1 MRINSTTPLRAPVT
15 PHPHTLALALTERCN
30 YDCFFCTK
38 QDHPP
43 APNLPFE
50 RLEALVP
57 FIRDAGMVDI
67 TGWGEPFL
75 YPRIDE
81 VIDLINGCNR
91 KGCISITTN
100 GFLLNEERARKL
112 SANLHHMVI
121 SLNAATAATYE
132 RDMRNGKWE
141 RVLANVAA
149 ARKHI
154 PGDKMIFSIVTH
166 RENVRELPEFVRL
179 AHRFGITQVAVTLMI
194 VSRPASIRRSLWFD
208 KPLANEL
215 IEEAREVGKELG
227 IYVGA
232 PSFSPVATRAAPRP
246 TCQSPFRELFVYI
259 DGKVKPCCFAGE
271 QTMGT
276 IHDGGGLEAVWNGD
290 RYQRLRR
297 ERFFPE
303 CKTCFAHASLAD
315 LDTHITPWLKDPAT
329 RFGDLPRYSVLLPVD
344 EGADPVEAAAALR
357 SLGWQTYPAWECL
370 VAVAGGE
377 ERLPAALRQELAR
390 QPKARLVTAGTPAAA
405 LEEALRAASGQLVAA
420 LAPGARW
427 HPVKLE
433 RLLQELSRDPGPAD
447 GVVHGTID
455 ATAGRAPHHGCVLRG
470 EAARARPAEALEA
483 LLGRAPAQASFA
495 VSSIPDR
502 LDVRVPGVGG
512 DRREAW
518 LDAVARRL
526 NLIGVAAL
534 EAGDGAGALEA
545 FEAALAA
552 DPLRAETHHN
562 LALAARAGGR
572 APEARRHVQQALR
585 FEPANPAFRAT
596 ELSLRAAG

>member
-15 PHPHTLALALTERCN
+15 PHPHTLAIALTERCN

-50 RLEALVP
+50 RLEALTP
-57 FIRDAGMVDI
+57 FIRDASMVDI

-81 VIDLINGCNR
+81 VIDLINAANQ

-112 SANLHHMVI
+112 SANLHHMVL

-132 RDMRNGKWE
+132 RDMVNGKWD

-154 PGDKMIFSIVTH
+154 PGDKMIFSMVTH
-166 RENVRELPEFVRL
+166 RDNVRELPEFVRL
-179 AHRFGITQVAVTLMI
+179 AHRFGVTQVAVTLMI
-194 VSRPASIRRSLWFD
+194 VTRTAAIRRSLWFD
-208 KPLANEL
+208 KALANEL

-227 IYVGA
+227 VYVGA
-232 PSFSPVATRAAPRP
+232 PTFSPIATRAAPRP
-246 TCQSPFRELFVYI
+246 ICQSPFRELFVYI

-276 IHDGGGLEAVWNGD
+276 LEDEGGLEAVWNGP
-290 RYQRLRR
+290 RYQALRR

-315 LDTHITPWLKDPAT
+315 LDTHVSPWLRDPAT
-329 RFGDLPRYSVLLPVD
+329 RYGDLPRFSVILPVD
-344 EGADPVEAAAALR
+344 EGADPVESAAALR
-357 SLGWQTYPAWECL
+357 SLAWQSYPAWECL

-377 ERLPAALRQELAR
+377 ERLPAPLRQELAR
-390 QPKARLVTAGTPAAA
+390 QPKARLVTADTLPAA
-405 LEEALRAASGQLVAA
+405 LEAALREAGGQAVAA
-420 LAPGARW
+420 LVPGARW

-433 RLLQELSRDPGPAD
+433 RLLQELMRDPGPAD

-455 ATAGRAPHHGCVLRG
+455 ATAGRAPRQGCVLRA
-470 EAARARPAEALEA
+470 EAARAHPAEALEA
-483 LLGRAPAQASFA
+483 LLGRTPASGAFA
-495 VSSIPDR
+495 VSSVPDR

-526 NLIGVAAL
+526 NLLGQAAL
-534 EAGDGAGALEA
+534 EAGDGPAALEA
-545 FEAALAA
+545 FQAALEA

-562 LALAARAGGR
+562 LALAARAGGH
-572 APEARRHVQQALR
+572 APEARLHVQQALR
-585 FEPANPAFRAT
+585 FEPANPVFKAT
-596 ELSLRAAG
+596 ERALRAAG